1 MNDAHHWQPTATLEV
16 IKLRMQV
23 YQQIRQFFAARGVL
37 EVETPILSAGSVPEP
52 AIEPFYTYYHT
63 HVAKQLFLQTS
74 PELAM
79 KRLLAAGSGAIYQI
93 CKVFRDG
100 EAGRWHNPEFTMLE
114 WYRPH
119 FTVDALLDEIDALL
133 QRLLHTSELER
144 VNYCDIF
151 EQHTDLHPLYTE
163 LTILQKYVSR
173 FGIDGKSFDRDTCL
187 QLILSQ
193 EIEPYLA
200 QIHPL
205 AIINFPATQAALAC
219 KHPDDPLLAERFEIY
234 VQGVELANGFQ
245 ELIDP
250 VEQEQRF
257 ELDLVKRHAS
267 KQKVY
272 PLDEHFLAA
281 LYAGMPATCGV
292 AIGVD
297 RLLMLMSK
305 SGHICEVLAFSIEN
319 A

>member
-1 MNDAHHWQPTATLEV
+1 MNHIHHWQPTATLET
-16 IKLRMQV
+16 IKLRMQL
-23 YQQIRQFFAARGVL
+23 YQQVRQFFASRGVL
-37 EVETPILSAGSVPEP
+37 EVETPILSEGSVPEP
-52 AIEPFYTYYHT
+52 AIEPLFTYYHT
-63 HVAKQLFLQTS
+63 STPKQLFLQTS

-114 WYRPH
+114 WYRPY
-119 FTVDALLDEIDALL
+119 FTVTELLDEIDALL
-133 QRLLHTSELER
+133 QLLLQTSALEQ
-144 VNYCDIF
+144 VDYCDIF
-151 EQHTDLHPLYTE
+151 EQHIDLHPLHTE
-163 LTILQKYVSR
+163 LAILQKYVSR
-173 FGIDGKSFDRDTCL
+173 FGIDGRQLDRDTCL

-205 AIINFPATQAALAC
+205 AIVNFPASQAALAQ
-219 KHPDDPLLAERFEIY
+219 KHPNNPLLAERFEIY
-234 VQGVELANGFQ
+234 VQGIELANGFQ

-250 VEQEQRF
+250 IEQEQRF
-257 ELDLVKRHAS
+257 EADLVKRHAL
-267 KQKVY
+267 KQGVY

-281 LYAGMPATCGV
+281 LHVGMPPTCGV
-292 AIGVD
+292 AIGLD
-297 RLLMLMSK
+297 RLLMLMTRA
-305 SGHICEVLAFSIEN
+305 GHIRDVLSFSIEN

>member
-1 MNDAHHWQPTATLEV
+1 MNYAYHWQPTATLEV
-16 IKLRMQV
+16 VKLRMNV

-52 AIEPFYTYYHT
+52 AIEPLYTHYHT
-63 HVAKQLFLQTS
+63 HAVKQLFLQTS

-100 EAGRWHNPEFTMLE
+100 ESGRWHNPEFTMLE

-119 FTVDALLDEIDALL
+119 FTVDELLSEIDALL
-133 QRLLHTSELER
+133 QLLLQTPELEK
-144 VNYCDIF
+144 VDYCDIF
-151 EQHTDLHPLYTE
+151 EQHTDLDALHTPLD
-163 LTILQKYVSR
+163 ILQKYVSR
-173 FGIDGKSFDRDTCL
+173 FGIDGQHLDRDVCL

-205 AIINFPATQAALAC
+205 AIINFPATQAALAR
-219 KHPDDPLLAERFEIY
+219 KHPENPLLAERFEIY
-234 VQGVELANGFQ
+234 VRGVELANGFQ
-245 ELIDP
+245 ELTDP
-250 VEQEQRF
+250 LEQEQRF
-257 ELDLVKRHAS
+257 EADLVKRHAL
-267 KQKVY
+267 KQGVY

-281 LYAGMPATCGV
+281 LHAGMPPTSGV
-292 AIGVD
+292 AIGLD
-297 RLLMLMSK
+297 RLLMLLTQ
-305 SGHICEVLAFSIEN
+305 SGHIREVLTFSIEN

>member
-1 MNDAHHWQPTATLEV
+1 MNYAHSWQPTATLEV
-16 IKLRMQV
+16 VKLRMQV

-52 AIEPFYTYYHT
+52 AIEPLYTYYHT

-100 EAGRWHNPEFTMLE
+100 EAGRLHNPEFTMLE

-119 FTVDALLDEIDALL
+119 FTVSELLDEIDELL
-133 QRLLHTSELER
+133 QLLLHTSELER
-144 VNYCDIF
+144 VDYCDIF
-151 EQHTDLHPLYTE
+151 EQHTDLHPLHTPLE
-163 LTILQKYVSR
+163 ILQKYVLR
-173 FGIDGKSFDRDTCL
+173 FGIEGQQLDRDSCL

-193 EIEPYLA
+193 EVEPYLA

-205 AIINFPATQAALAC
+205 AIINFPASQAALAC
-219 KHPDDPLLAERFEIY
+219 KHPENPLLAERFEVY

-245 ELIDP
+245 ELTDP

-257 ELDLVKRHAS
+257 EADLVKRHAL
-267 KQKVY
+267 KLGVY
-272 PLDEHFLAA
+272 PLDEQFLAA
-281 LYAGMPATCGV
+281 LHAGMPPTSGV
-292 AIGVD
+292 AIGLD
-297 RLLMLMSK
+297 RLVMLLTK
-305 SGHICEVLAFSIEN
+305 AKHIREVLTFSIEN